1 MDTAYT
7 AYVGTLLPIALPTVV
22 ADPVGCNEFTFTH
35 QETVLDLVDYTSY
48 AFMSVGATSIDV
60 SSTSVTEALS
70 YSVQTT
76 MRLENISKA
85 TLTDMAFSY
94 DLTIVCSVS
103 ALNVNTPISPSVAAY
118 TIYSSAL
125 TITMPTFVQ

>member
-1 MDTAYT
+1 
-7 AYVGTLLPIALPTVV
+7 
-22 ADPVGCNEFTFTH
+22 
-35 QETVLDLVDYTSY
+35 
-48 AFMSVGATSIDV
+48 MSVGTTSIDV
-60 SSTSVTEALS
+60 SSTSVIEALT

-76 MRLENISKA
+76 MRLENLSKG
-85 TLTDMAFSY
+85 TLTDMAFNY

-103 ALNVNTPISPSVAAY
+103 ALNVNTPISPSAATY